1 MRRRVS
7 SAALAAI
14 VWLVASEAAL
24 AQSVEAQKGYGLAK
38 QWCTSCHIVAPGQD
52 GSDAAPPFEAIANR
66 AETTSDG
73 LRAWLANPHPPMPN
87 LNLSRA
93 EIDWIVAYL
102 ASLRRP

>member
-7 SAALAAI
+7 IVALATLA
-14 VWLVASEAAL
+14 WLTASEAAL
-24 AQSVEAQKGYGLAK
+24 AQSVEAKKGYSLAK

-52 GSDAAPPFEAIANR
+52 GSDAAPPFETIANR
-66 AETTSDG
+66 AEMSSDG

-87 LNLSRA
+87 FNLSRT
-93 EIDWIVAYL
+93 EIDWIIAYL